1 MNKMIAGSSSKVQQG
16 HIKNNLDHERKP
28 NSTVNRTS
36 QPRKNL
42 TRPKEE
48 EEEGGL
54 PSPDTRAEIPSI
66 LLRFAGGPGINN
78 GHHLHNGFDG
88 NMSIWNVNED
98 ISFLNG
104 NNNNP
109 LEL

>member
-1 MNKMIAGSSSKVQQG
+1 MNKMIAGSSSKVQPG
-16 HIKNNLDHERKP
+16 LIKNNLDHERKP
-28 NSTVNRTS
+28 NTNVNRTS

-42 TRPKEE
+42 IRPRE

-54 PSPDTRAEIPSI
+54 PSPDTRAEIPSN
-66 LLRFAGGPGINN
+66 LSRFVGGPGINN
-78 GHHLHNGFDG
+78 GHTLHNGFDG

>member
-1 MNKMIAGSSSKVQQG
+1 MNKMIAGASSNGQG
-16 HIKNNLDHERKP
+16 GLIKNHLITERKP
-28 NSTVNRTS
+28 NNNNRVS
-36 QPRKNL
+36 NIRKNNV
-42 TRPKEE
+42 RPIEDE
-48 EEEGGL
+48 DSAGL
-54 PSPDTRAEIPSI
+54 QSPDTRAEIPSNFS
-66 LLRFAGGPGINN
+66 RFGGPPNS
-78 GHHLHNGFDG
+78 HLVHGFDG

>member
-1 MNKMIAGSSSKVQQG
+1 MNKMIAGSSSNGQG
-16 HIKNNLDHERKP
+16 GLVKNHLTSERKP
-28 NSTVNRTS
+28 INSSRKS
-36 QPRKNL
+36 QIPKNNV
-42 TRPKEE
+42 TPIEDE
-48 EEEGGL
+48 DGGGL
-54 PSPDTRAEIPSI
+54 PSPDIRAEIPSI
-66 LLRFAGGPGINN
+66 LSRFGGPPN
-78 GHHLHNGFDG
+78 GHLHHGFDG